1 MVDLFSNIP
10 QPKHGIRTGMGGW
23 TFVPWRDNFYPKGLV
38 QRRELEFASRQV
50 TAIEINGT
58 FYGPQKPATFARWRS
73 ETPEGFLFA
82 LKAPKQIVE
91 SRRLAE
97 TGARIDGFIHGG
109 IAELG
114 DRLGPL
120 LWQLA
125 PRRAFD
131 RDDLAAFL
139 DLLPRTLDGR
149 PLRHVLEVRNPDFM
163 STQYLALARD
173 QGVATVFTDSPAYPS
188 FADLTGDF
196 VYARLM
202 HSRDEVANGYPDVE
216 LDAWAQ
222 RARTWAAGG
231 EPDDLPR
238 VEPAAKRKASPR
250 EVFVFFIGAA
260 KARNPA
266 AAMALQRRL

>member
-73 ETPEGFLFA
+73 ETPDGFLFA

-97 TGARIDGFIHGG
+97 TGARIDGFIQGG

-149 PLRHVLEVRNPDFM
+149 LLRHVLEVRNPDFM

-188 FADLTGDF
+188 FADITGDF

-202 HSRDEVANGYPDVE
+202 HSRDEVATGYPDAE

-238 VEPAAKRKASPR
+238 VEPAVKRKASPR

-266 AAMALQRRL
+266 AAMALQKRL